1 MGVVTEFTA
10 RSMINLCGILIMG
23 YMSQRN
29 NLFSKQRRRAYLYAV
44 GAVAVAIIA
53 EALSV
58 NFSQP
63 YSVHRVVNVA
73 SCIIG
78 FTLTPILPFLLV
90 NAYRDETWQMKR
102 VLFLPALINVVFVFL
117 SPRYS
122 LIFNVSAANEYARG
136 SFFAVYVLAYL
147 FGMAVFLIAARK
159 AISIYQSRNRTVLL
173 ALLGFTLIG
182 TSIQLV
188 WPEALVSWSTIT
200 IVMILGYAY
209 HSELL
214 DKHDALTR
222 LFNRRAYE
230 EHLPELKADGRG
242 VVVLFDADD
251 FKLVNDQHGHQYGD
265 QCLRTIADIIRST
278 YSKIGCSYRIGG
290 DEFCVLGTCDN
301 EEVVQEANRE
311 FVQAIEFARE
321 KDPRMPEVSFGH
333 ARYLS
338 TMGVDEVVK
347 AADQQLFIYK
357 RGQKREEKYVNE

>member
-1 MGVVTEFTA
+1 
-10 RSMINLCGILIMG
+10 MINLCGILIMG

-29 NLFSKQRRRAYLYAV
+29 NLFSKQRRRAYLYV
-44 GAVAVAIIA
+44 VSAVALAIIA

-63 YSVHRVVNVA
+63 YSVHRVINIS

-78 FTLTPILPFLLV
+78 FALTPILPFLLV
-90 NAYRDETWQMKR
+90 NAYRDETWKMKR
-102 VLFLPALINVVFVFL
+102 VLLLPALINVVFVFL

-209 HSELL
+209 HSEL
-214 DKHDALTR
+214 R
-222 LFNRRAYE
+222 YF
-230 EHLPELKADGRG
+230 
-242 VVVLFDADD
+242 
-251 FKLVNDQHGHQYGD
+251 
-265 QCLRTIADIIRST
+265 
-278 YSKIGCSYRIGG
+278 YS
-290 DEFCVLGTCDN
+290 
-301 EEVVQEANRE
+301 
-311 FVQAIEFARE
+311 
-321 KDPRMPEVSFGH
+321 
-333 ARYLS
+333 
-338 TMGVDEVVK
+338 
-347 AADQQLFIYK
+347 
-357 RGQKREEKYVNE
+357 